1 MAAYSRNAESAESY
15 SFPGTKMG
23 NGREGDASSQ
33 GPEVTSQIPGL
44 SSLDIQGPFDDNV
57 SCRRLGVFETD
68 SNYVKL
74 AKQGG
79 HKGLLWHEETDMT
92 VKTNAPYK
100 PPDWFCVD
108 SDVHDSSSL
117 TKRTSP
123 RFLVHQ
129 EFQKS
134 ARKSI
139 QPLDIP
145 FGSDNKSAWERE
157 ADSVTTEETPGIDD
171 SASKLKKLTI
181 SPKNQANKF
190 RKQALN
196 KNPSP
201 VSMSKLLSFGYLEED
216 RSPARVPARV
226 PAHSATSAQRSR
238 AAPWKS
244 PE

>member
-1 MAAYSRNAESAESY
+1 MLSLHEDTSHKQETSRETE
-15 SFPGTKMG
+15 MG
-23 NGREGDASSQ
+23 NEHKGDATPQ
-33 GPEVTSQIPGL
+33 GPKVTSQIPGL
-44 SSLDIQGPFDDNV
+44 SLDIQDPVDDSV

-79 HKGLLWHEETDMT
+79 HKGLLRHEETDMT

-108 SDVHDSSSL
+108 SDDHESSSFSTYSP
-117 TKRTSP
+117 TKGTNP

-134 ARKSI
+134 AKKSI

-145 FGSDNKSAWERE
+145 FGSDNKSAWERD
-157 ADSVTTEETPGIDD
+157 ADSITTEETLDIDD

-181 SPKNQANKF
+181 SPKYQEANKF

-196 KNPSP
+196 KNPAP

-216 RSPARVPARV
+216 RSPARVPAHNV
-226 PAHSATSAQRSR
+226 HSKKHESPYQNFSR
-238 AAPWKS
+238 
-244 PE
+244 